1 MLTLQQ
7 TIACFLP
14 GFVEEF
20 VRFGTTLDRSGLDS
34 IGAVT
39 DLIGGDD
46 LQQHLPK
53 PGSAATLGPL
63 QWFSKRPQRLHGSF
77 ETLTVSAPQR

>member
-53 PGSAATLGPL
+53 
-63 QWFSKRPQRLHGSF
+63 R
-77 ETLTVSAPQR
+77 V